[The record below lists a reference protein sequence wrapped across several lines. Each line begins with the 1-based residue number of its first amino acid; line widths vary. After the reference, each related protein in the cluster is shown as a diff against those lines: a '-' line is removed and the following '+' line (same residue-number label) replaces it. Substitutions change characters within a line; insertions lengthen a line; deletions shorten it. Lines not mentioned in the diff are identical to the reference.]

1 MPRPGIGDSMN
12 RATLLPQIWGPWVA
26 PLPVLTSTMLHP
38 VRWDPARH
46 PIPGFESGNT
56 AVSFDGVTGGYV
68 SVPGLNLNTNTVTIS
83 GWINAVGAQAAG
95 MGLII
100 NRAGQT
106 TAGITIDI
114 GGGLSLSYNWADD
127 PTTFNWP
134 STISLA
140 DSDWTYVALVVQP
153 NQAALFA
160 ASAADITTWA
170 GATNPVSHLVQ
181 PFEGPTLFGA
191 DLQTNG
197 NFFLNG
203 SIDEVAIFDRA
214 LGVGEL
220 YSAYAAA
227 VGGVAPV
234 IFTDLA
240 APANQ
245 PFLGDPLVL
254 SVDAGGT
261 PPLSFQWRK
270 NGAAITGATSSTFTI
285 PSLQAGSSGSY
296 DVVVTNLFGVAPSSP
311 AVIAVQAP
319 TMPTI
324 VQGPVGRTLYP
335 GGLLNLTVQATGGE
349 LRYQWQKGG
358 SALAGATN
366 SAYVVPNV
374 SAADSGNYQV
384 TVTNSVGP
392 ASAGPVLVTVV
403 VSAPNSYEAAV
414 VNDKPEA
421 WWRLDE
427 PTGSATMSD
436 AMGRHDGVYV
446 GSGVTFGA
454 AGVISNGLGN
464 AAAAFDGNSFGV
476 VPYSSDLNSAEFTIE
491 AWALISDQTLPRA
504 LLSTFDTSSHKGIF
518 FAANPD
524 STWEANVGLNDS
536 YLYYFA
542 GLGSFSTSRWSHVV
556 STFSTSAGNISYLNG
571 QQAAGPYA
579 NFVRN
584 NKFDFLIGGVGTNWQ
599 AGIAR
604 WKGTIDEVAVYK
616 HALTAQQ
623 IQNHY
628 VQGLY
633 GSYTKP
639 LFLTQPHSVTLAL
652 DDVLDLT
659 AKVEGSLPLSYQW
672 SKDGVPIPGATDFS
686 YIVGYARYND
696 TGAYQLVASNPVGTN
711 SSVAVNVVVLPPVTF
726 ANATNNLVLHLKFD
740 GDYND
745 ASGRG
750 NNGTPVGSPQF
761 VPGEIGQAL
770 QYSTET
776 NSAGAVTN
784 SSYVTLG
791 TPQDLLFGASNSFS
805 VAFWVKLP
813 QGSASGDLPFFGSAI
828 NSANSPGFTFAPSF
842 QTGGWQWDLD
852 QIIGAVTNNINAIG
866 ADNSINNGAWHHF
879 AATFD
884 RSAKVALTYLD
895 GAQVD
900 STSIASIGSFD
911 TTNSI
916 SIGQDPTGLYPQAG
930 SATLDDLGV
939 WRRVLSPLEV
949 YAIYFSGS
957 HFGAALDA
965 YGPVTILVGTSSQG
979 PVLIWQTGTLVQADS
994 LGGAWTTVPNAIPPS
1009 YTLPPGGATKFY
1021 RVRR

>member
-1 MPRPGIGDSMN
+1 MTMN
-12 RATLLPQIWGPWVA
+12 WLRSSTRLVCAVICL
-26 PLPVLTSTMLHP
+26 LPVLGPEGARAADYQSTVLSQGP
-38 VRWDPARH
+38 VGFWRLNETTPPSAVTVLATNIGSVGAPGNGTYIFTDRGLKPGALAGDPSNTAIGFGGVVSSNRVRIAFRPEWNPSGPLTVEFWAKPSQTATLECPAASVDFISLPAPQRNGWLFYQGNSDLSDGNGWVFRQYNSQGLTNLSTASANLTLDTNRWYHVVGVFDGTKISTYVNGALGATVSFAGTPRQNTNSAIPLTFGARADGALGYFTYGGQLDEAAIYDVALTPAQILAHYQAGTNTAPSVPYKQVVLADAPAGYWRFNEPGDPPAANLGTLGSAATGSYIYNAAPGAVGPR
-46 PIPGFESGNT
+46 PPSYPGFESGNT

-68 SVPGLNLNTNTVTIS
+68 SVPGLNLNTNTVTIT
-83 GWINAVGAQAAG
+83 GWINARGAQAAG
-95 MGLII
+95 MGLIV

-114 GGGLSLSYNWADD
+114 GGGLSLSYDWADD
-127 PTTFNWP
+127 PTTYNWP

-203 SIDEVAIFDRA
+203 SIDEVAIFNRA

-234 IFTDLA
+234 IFSDLVT
-240 APANQ
+240 PATQ

-270 NGAAITGATSSTFTI
+270 NGAAITGATASTLTI
-285 PSLQAGSSGSY
+285 PSLQAGNSGSY
-296 DVVVTNLFGVAPSSP
+296 DVVVTNSFGVAPSSP
-311 AVIAVQAP
+311 AVIAVQTP
-319 TMPTI
+319 TMPII

-374 SAADSGNYQV
+374 SVADTGNYQV

-403 VSAPNSYEAAV
+403 VPAPNSYEASV
-414 VNDKPEA
+414 VNDQPEA

-427 PTGSATMSD
+427 PAGSATMSD

-446 GSGVTFGA
+446 GSGVTLGA

-464 AAAAFDGNSFGV
+464 AAATFDGNSFGV

-536 YLYYFA
+536 YLYYYA

-579 NFVRN
+579 DFIRN

-628 VQGLY
+628 VQALY
-633 GSYTKP
+633 GNYTKP

-652 DDVLDLT
+652 NDVIDLT
-659 AKVEGSLPLSYQW
+659 ANVEGSMPAELS
-672 SKDGVPIPGATDFS
+672 
-686 YIVGYARYND
+686 
-696 TGAYQLVASNPVGTN
+696 
-711 SSVAVNVVVLPPVTF
+711 VVQGRCP
-726 ANATNNLVLHLKFD
+726 D
-740 GDYND
+740 
-745 ASGRG
+745 SGC
-750 NNGTPVGSPQF
+750 
-761 VPGEIGQAL
+761 
-770 QYSTET
+770 
-776 NSAGAVTN
+776 
-784 SSYVTLG
+784 
-791 TPQDLLFGASNSFS
+791 
-805 VAFWVKLP
+805 
-813 QGSASGDLPFFGSAI
+813 
-828 NSANSPGFTFAPSF
+828 
-842 QTGGWQWDLD
+842 
-852 QIIGAVTNNINAIG
+852 
-866 ADNSINNGAWHHF
+866 H
-879 AATFD
+879 
-884 RSAKVALTYLD
+884 
-895 GAQVD
+895 
-900 STSIASIGSFD
+900 
-911 TTNSI
+911 
-916 SIGQDPTGLYPQAG
+916 
-930 SATLDDLGV
+930 
-939 WRRVLSPLEV
+939 
-949 YAIYFSGS
+949 
-957 HFGAALDA
+957 
-965 YGPVTILVGTSSQG
+965 
-979 PVLIWQTGTLVQADS
+979 
-994 LGGAWTTVPNAIPPS
+994 
-1009 YTLPPGGATKFY
+1009 
-1021 RVRR
+1021 